1 MRRMVLTCLSA
12 RPSARHFVVQQCDHF
27 TQRGPAHEPTA
38 TPAEPYQPCP
48 SSACDCPRQQG
59 PADGKG
65 CECAHGASQV
75 VHRDWHSCAH
85 TVSPPL
91 FFHFPLPTGL
101 ASDQRCPTN
110 GVVSDCAATSLCT
123 YDKRGGLGSRAISP
137 LPVSASLAQTVTRPR
152 YTSRCRMSLSP
163 YALPSSSLYPR
174 RSLSNV
180 ANPPRL
186 FPNG

>member
-1 MRRMVLTCLSA
+1 MKLTCLSG

-27 TQRGPAHEPTA
+27 AQRSPAHEPTP
-38 TPAEPYQPCP
+38 TPAEPYQPSP
-48 SSACDCPRQQG
+48 SSACDCSRQQG

-75 VHRDWHSCAH
+75 VHRDWHPLPLH
-85 TVSPPL
+85 TFSAL
-91 FFHFPLPTGL
+91 FFHFSPFPPTGL
-101 ASDQRCPTN
+101 ASDQRCPAN

-137 LPVSASLAQTVTRPR
+137 LRVSESLAQMVTRPR

-163 YALPSSSLYPR
+163 YAFPSSSLYPR
-174 RSLSNV
+174 RSLSHV
-180 ANPPRL
+180 ASPPRL